1 MTEPTLERWLADP
14 NADPELRQ
22 LLEAG
27 RSERPRSQALRM
39 APLVISTLLTVQAA
53 AVAAPLT
60 VAPVAAT
67 PLAAGAARHAITTAI
82 FKWLAG
88 GVFVGAAALSA
99 SQALEPAQQAAPV
112 VVESAAPA
120 ARQRASARAATP
132 KPTVVEPV
140 LVAPETS
147 AAPSKAPAVRADVAR
162 EVALLDAARVALLQ
176 GNARRAL
183 DALSGLDRLPSRS
196 LAPEATVLRVRALLA
211 LGDVETARRVAA
223 RFVAIAPKS
232 PQASVLRALLAEP
245 LETKVKDS
253 ASPDRERAIQTE
265 ASEL

>member
-14 NADPELRQ
+14 QADPELRQ

-60 VAPVAAT
+60 GAKVAAA

-82 FKWLAG
+82 LKWLAG
-88 GVFVGAAALSA
+88 GMLVGAAALSA
-99 SQALEPAQQAAPV
+99 SQALEPAQPVAPAVVQSAALAARPRVSARPATPLPATMEPVLAAP
-112 VVESAAPA
+112 EPSAAPIKV
-120 ARQRASARAATP
+120 P
-132 KPTVVEPV
+132 
-140 LVAPETS
+140 AP
-147 AAPSKAPAVRADVAR
+147 RGDVAR

-176 GNARRAL
+176 GDARRAL
-183 DALSGLDRLPSRS
+183 DALSGLDRLRAPS
-196 LAPEATVLRVRALLA
+196 LAPEATVLRVRSLLA
-211 LGDVETARRVAA
+211 LGDVETARKVAA
-223 RFVAIAPKS
+223 RFVATAPKS
-232 PQASVLRALLAEP
+232 PQASVLSALIAEP
-245 LETKVKDS
+245 LETKVNDS
-253 ASPDRERAIQTE
+253 ALRDHERAIQTE